1 MVYDWDDDERG
12 ATTVR
17 LCSRPAQIKD
27 DYVPLVSKEF
37 NMFKSL
43 DDKQVNYY
51 DEIEYVEYAFER
63 RAPILEELDDEEQ
76 DAPVIAEE
84 AEQEGAPDEVGAC
97 YDLITKNKFMYT

>member
-1 MVYDWDDDERG
+1 MEYDWDDDERG
-12 ATTVR
+12 TSSVR
-17 LCSRPAQIKD
+17 VCTRPTQINN

-43 DDKQVNYY
+43 DEKQINY

-63 RAPILEELDDEEQ
+63 RAPILEEIEDDEQ

-84 AEQEGAPDEVGAC
+84 TEQEGGPEEAGAC